1 MKKISEILARRGSAV
16 EPAVLPSFGAYNN
29 SQSAQFL
36 RQLMQQNYTVANL
49 KNETPEDFQ
58 AHILSLIGH
67 RDAAIEGYTDTT
79 HQRDMSIQFEW
90 GHNHDF
96 GAFSLQGA
104 MRDRHIEVLATFM
117 EECGVPERSLAG
129 KRVLDIGCWTG
140 GMSLLL
146 AAMGAQVF
154 AIEEVRKYADCVNY
168 MKNAFGLD
176 NLTVENRSLYSLTD
190 EKFYDRFDIAIYS
203 GVLYHVTDPV
213 LSLRIVFNSLKD
225 GGRCLLETM
234 AREGKGSF
242 CGYYGASDTLKR
254 SADGGPRAGWNW
266 FVPSLEAVSR
276 LMTDVGFDVRHATLH
291 EGARAGARRALALGL
306 REKHVDM
313 LRAGLSRPDIR

>member
-1 MKKISEILARRGSAV
+1 MKKISEILTRRGEQ
-16 EPAVLPSFGAYNN
+16 EPAVLPQFGAYGETPG
-29 SQSAQFL
+29 ALFL

-58 AHILSLIGH
+58 GHIMSLIGQK
-67 RDAAIEGYTDTT
+67 DASIEGYTDTT
-79 HQRDMSIQFEW
+79 HQRDFSVQFEW

-96 GAFSLQGA
+96 GSFSLSGA

-117 EECGVPERSLAG
+117 KEYGVPERSLSG
-129 KRVLDIGCWTG
+129 LRVLDIGCWTG

-146 AAMGAQVF
+146 TAMGAEVF

-176 NLTVENRSLYSLTD
+176 NLTVENRSLYSLDD
-190 EKFYDRFDIAIYS
+190 EKFYDRFDLVLYS

-213 LSLRIVFNSLKD
+213 LSLRIIFNTLKD

-234 AREGKGSF
+234 AVAGKGSF
-242 CGYYGASDTLKR
+242 CDYYGAYDTLR
-254 SADGGPRAGWNW
+254 RPADGKPRFGWSW
-266 FVPSLEAVSR
+266 FVPSLEAVTR
-276 LMTDVGFDVRHATLH
+276 MMTDVGFDVRHATLH
-291 EGARAGARRALALGL
+291 EAARAGAHRVLAMGE
-306 REKHVDM
+306 RKEHVNM
-313 LRAGLSRPDIR
+313 LRAGLARPDIR